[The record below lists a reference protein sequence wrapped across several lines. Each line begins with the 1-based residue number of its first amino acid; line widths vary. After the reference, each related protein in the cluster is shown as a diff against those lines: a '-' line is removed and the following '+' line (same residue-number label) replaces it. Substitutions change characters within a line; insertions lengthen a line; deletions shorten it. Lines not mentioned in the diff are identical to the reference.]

1 MTKRTPAR
9 RSSHAR
15 LTAVPRRSGP
25 FAPVE
30 AAIAAM
36 REGRIAVVV
45 DDEDRENEGD
55 FTVAAE
61 KITPEIVNF
70 MVTHGRGLVCLAM
83 TPERLDALEIPL
95 AVSVNSSARETAMC
109 VPIDARGKTTTGI
122 SAADRAATILTAV
135 APGTRPQDLL
145 RPGHISPLRARD
157 GGVLVRAG
165 HTEAA
170 VDLARLAGL
179 TPAGVICEIMTKKG
193 SMARVPELSRL
204 AKRYD
209 LPLITIADLIQYRMR
224 TERLVRRV
232 ASANLPTEYGE
243 FRVHAYESLL
253 NGETHVALVR
263 GDIGDGEGIMVRV
276 HSKCLTGDVFH
287 SARCDCGPQLEA
299 AMQRIGAEGR
309 GVLLYLNQ
317 EGPRH
322 RARQQDPRLRAA
334 GPGAG
339 HGRSQRAARLQ
350 GRPARLRHRR
360 PDPGRPGRQHD
371 AAPHQQPAQVHRPPG
386 LRPCRC
392 RIPPARDSSLR
403 IHSQVHEDK
412 EGQARAPAV
421 VGVGPWVD
429 RSIGPWAE
437 GRTSELPCTHGLM
450 NP

>member
-15 LTAVPRRSGP
+15 LTAVPRRSRP

-30 AAIAAM
+30 VAIAAM

-232 ASANLPTEYGE
+232 ASAKLPTEYGE

-263 GDIGDGEGIMVRV
+263 GDVGDGEGIMVRV

-317 EGPRH
+317 EGRGIGLANKIRAYELQDQGLDTVEANERLGFKADQRDYGIGAQILGDLGVSTMRLLTNNPRKFI
-322 RARQQDPRLRAA
+322 
-334 GPGAG
+334 G
-339 HGRSQRAARLQ
+339 LQ
-350 GRPARLRHRR
+350 GYGLAVAESLPLEIPASEFTRKYMKTKKDKLGHRL
-360 PDPGRPGRQHD
+360 
-371 AAPHQQPAQVHRPPG
+371 
-386 LRPCRC
+386 
-392 RIPPARDSSLR
+392 SS
-403 IHSQVHEDK
+403 V
-412 EGQARAPAV
+412 
-421 VGVGPWVD
+421 
-429 RSIGPWAE
+429 
-437 GRTSELPCTHGLM
+437 
-450 NP
+450 

>member
-1 MTKRTPAR
+1 MTKKTPAR
-9 RSSHAR
+9 RSHAG

-25 FAPVE
+25 FAPGV

-36 REGRIAVVV
+36 RQGRIAVVV

-70 MVTHGRGLVCLAM
+70 MVTHGRGLLCLAM

-135 APGTRPQDLL
+135 APGARPQDLL

-179 TPAGVICEIMTKKG
+179 TPAGVICEIMTQKG

-204 AKRYD
+204 AKRYN

-243 FRVHAYESLL
+243 FRVHATSLL
-253 NGETHVALVR
+253 NCETRRAGARHRRRRDHGSGTGVPHRRRVPLRAVR
-263 GDIGDGEGIMVRV
+263 LR
-276 HSKCLTGDVFH
+276 
-287 SARCDCGPQLEA
+287 SAARGRDAADWRRGPRCP
-299 AMQRIGAEGR
+299 
-309 GVLLYLNQ
+309 LYLNQ
-317 EGPRH
+317 EGRVSAWPT
-322 RARQQDPRLRAA
+322 
-334 GPGAG
+334 
-339 HGRSQRAARLQ
+339 RS
-350 GRPARLRHRR
+350 
-360 PDPGRPGRQHD
+360 
-371 AAPHQQPAQVHRPPG
+371 APTS
-386 LRPCRC
+386 CRT
-392 RIPPARDSSLR
+392 R
-403 IHSQVHEDK
+403 
-412 EGQARAPAV
+412 G
-421 VGVGPWVD
+421 
-429 RSIGPWAE
+429 
-437 GRTSELPCTHGLM
+437 
-450 NP
+450 